1 MGKSKTNS
9 DCVQT
14 SDKEMTNVNKSN
26 DLKVNHLILNSP
38 QIEPT
43 NDRRSMDSSKLVTSI
58 DQLDYTKSMNNSN
71 YLMDETAD
79 ETYDFASNVNRDE
92 NAENL
97 NNQQVANAKA
107 ISKVVDKLPKRGRPA
122 KDRTAKI
129 DDGDVSINAKKRK
142 LSTDERPAKKRAT
155 RASTSEVVYLF
166 VELQLTGF
174 NSKEDIVKFCV
185 LQDSDTIGG

>member
-142 LSTDERPAKKRAT
+142 LSTDERPVKKRAT

>member
-43 NDRRSMDSSKLVTSI
+43 NDRRSMDSSKLVISI